1 MGVLRKALGDGVI
14 IGLALS
20 QPAAAFDELAY
31 QASIEAATREGVLG
45 KFENF
50 DATLTRLDEA
60 AAESSSDLL
69 VHPVTTWVD
78 LNAWRSERSPVS
90 LELAK
95 NELIEVPEHLR
106 HAK

>member
-20 QPAAAFDELAY
+20 QPAAAFDKLAY
-31 QASIEAATREGVLG
+31 QAPIEAATREGVLG

-50 DATLTRLDEA
+50 DATLAHLDEA
-60 AAESSSDLL
+60 AAENSSDLS
-69 VHPVTTWVD
+69 VHPMTTWVD
-78 LNAWRSERSPVS
+78 LNAWRSERSPVL

-95 NELIEVPEHLR
+95 NELIEVLEHLR
-106 HAK
+106 HAM